1 MSSQQWRRRLI
12 YLAMSV
18 FVVWHTLAMVVAPAP
33 DNNITERLRPLLQ
46 PYLTLFSIDTRWDFF
61 APDVSRKN
69 QFRYVIRDSAGKEQ
83 TFVPSD
89 ELNRLSPSFTWF
101 RLWYVTVMDSPDVYG
116 DTFAAFFCRKH
127 AALRPASITLLE
139 IQEGYFWPHDHL
151 NGKHPLD
158 SEFIT
163 VNTLKRVPCP
173 R

>member
-1 MSSQQWRRRLI
+1 
-12 YLAMSV
+12 MSV

-83 TFVPSD
+83 TFVPAD
-89 ELNRLSPSFTWF
+89 ELNRLSPSYTWF
-101 RLWYVTVMDSPDVYG
+101 RLWYVTVMESPDVHG
-116 DTFAAFFCRKH
+116 DTFAAFFCLKH
-127 AALRPASITLLE
+127 AALRAASITLLE

-151 NGKHPLD
+151 SGKHPLD
-158 SEFIT
+158 SEFVT
-163 VNTLKRVPCP
+163 VNTLKRFTCP